1 MAANTPKDFIDFA
14 TYLNSAINNN
24 FLLVVLITSQ
34 TQGKIKSENLPFGV
48 GKTTLMLWLMYF
60 MNGGEFD
67 NAFEENNPVWDI
79 VFTKLCGNPYDV
91 VLLLEPGTER
101 TKAAGWDAV
110 QMTAPAEQG
119 VPKVIRKLSSYVSDT
134 RPELACLIMTA
145 SNINAISAPLRK
157 LVVFEIIIAERGV
170 YEIQKIKYHKNF
182 HQPLQDLCTIDYL
195 EEGTYPKLPHNVE
208 VRYENWRKKSK
219 AKIYPT
225 LKADCEAYMKLQE
238 QQTVTDEQTITG
250 SVIKIGNSGY
260 AVRLPRGVGEKY
272 HRQLLKLQVANPEE
286 EQQENEVEL

>member
-1 MAANTPKDFIDFA
+1 MTKNFKDFA
-14 TYLNSAINNN
+14 TYLNDAITNN

-48 GKTTLMLWLMYF
+48 GKTTLMLWLMYY
-60 MNGGEFD
+60 MNGGT
-67 NAFEENNPVWDI
+67 EENAYNPNDEAWQT
-79 VFTKLCGNPYDV
+79 VFKKLCGNPYDV

-119 VPKVIRKLSSYVSDT
+119 VPKTIRKLSSYVSDT

-157 LVVFEIIIAERGV
+157 LVVFEVIIAERGV

-182 HQPLQDLCTIDYL
+182 TSPLQDLCSIDYL
-195 EEGTYPKLPHNVE
+195 EEGTYPKLPPDIS
-208 VRYENWRKKSK
+208 VRYEEWRKKSK
-219 AKIYPT
+219 GKIYPT

-238 QQTVTDEQTITG
+238 QQDVTDQTIKG

-260 AVRLPRGVGEKY
+260 AVRLPKGVGEKY
-272 HRQLLKLQVANPEE
+272 HRQLLQLNVASPD
-286 EQQENEVEL
+286 QEDTELES